1 MCTTSRCNNTV
12 ANYSKHSKCF
22 ECVKIDR
29 RGIPCEPGTLCRGSC
44 DVAFAEDPDFARAML
59 KGQRDRKSAKER
71 SAKNKPPQHD
81 TDEPPPL
88 PPKPGI
94 SFVKWREGLTS

>member
-1 MCTTSRCNNTV
+1 
-12 ANYSKHSKCF
+12 
-22 ECVKIDR
+22 
-29 RGIPCEPGTLCRGSC
+29 
-44 DVAFAEDPDFARAML
+44 ML